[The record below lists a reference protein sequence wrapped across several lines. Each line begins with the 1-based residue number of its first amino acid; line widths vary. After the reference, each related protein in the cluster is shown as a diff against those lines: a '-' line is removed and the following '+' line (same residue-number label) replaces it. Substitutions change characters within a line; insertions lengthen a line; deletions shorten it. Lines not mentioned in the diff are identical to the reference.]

1 MPPKYDKPYSL
12 SNGGLI
18 SPITLLEGKVERR
31 IRHISDV
38 MGCICNRHKFV
49 KKFIDLQFEGDESA
63 KPGSP
68 GFSSFHVNR
77 PFDAFSAL
85 SCT

>member
-1 MPPKYDKPYSL
+1 MISHTPL
-12 SNGGLI
+12 SKGGLI
-18 SPITLLEGKVERR
+18 SPITLLGGKVERR
-31 IRHISDV
+31 IRIISDV
-38 MGCICNRHKFV
+38 MGCICNRHKFW
-49 KKFIDLQFEGDESA
+49 KNNFDLQFVGDESA